1 MIIVK
6 LNDSNFEYDIHSL
19 VKAFY
24 PSENVSVCA
33 EEKEPT
39 EAVRAFLQ
47 TNPKVDPTRIR
58 ALCIGEMTAQAAR
71 EAGMLVEVAK
81 EATVEG
87 LLQLTEKVFVERTI
101 Q

>member
-1 MIIVK
+1 MSTPDTENRHRLAARKNTIHSYRKETMIIVK

-47 TNPKVDPTRIR
+47 MDTRFESTN
-58 ALCIGEMTAQAAR
+58 CR
-71 EAGMLVEVAK
+71 EPQEDCGSS
-81 EATVEG
+81 G
-87 LLQLTEKVFVERTI
+87 CGY
-101 Q
+101 

>member
-1 MIIVK
+1 MAQLLREDAIDGVFFT
-6 LNDSNFEYDIHSL
+6 SAS
-19 VKAFY
+19 
-24 PSENVSVCA
+24 
-33 EEKEPT
+33 T
-39 EAVRAFLQ
+39 VRAFLQ

>member
-47 TNPKVDPTRIR
+47 TNPKIDPTRIH
-58 ALCIGEMTAQAAR
+58 ALCIGEMTAEAAC
-71 EAGMLVEVAK
+71 EAGMRVEVAK
-81 EATVEG
+81 EASVEG
-87 LLQLTEKVFVERTI
+87 LIELAEKIYTNE
-101 Q
+101 